1 MPASSSILLA
11 LGGPWDSR
19 PPSLPAEQVVD
30 LPVTNDPAADHAEA
44 ARWQAAGIHVQWVWT
59 PSPPSP
65 PSPPSL
71 LAQSTSSHAAA
82 TSTSATAAAATAV
95 LAPAAL

>member
-59 PSPPSP
+59 PSPQ
-65 PSPPSL
+65 SL
-71 LAQSTSSHAAA
+71 LAQSTPSHAAA
-82 TSTSATAAAATAV
+82 TSTSTTAAGAAAAAV